1 MKSAFKSFDYFRKTN
16 PDHIRSTRVGGLVS
30 LCSLSAMVALTMI
43 TYSKYLQPKIER
55 KSYIMSNREETEE
68 LVPVNID
75 AVFPNMPC
83 ALVNVAQQ
91 VGFRHV
97 PNEEVYSTITRTRL
111 NEVGDPI

>member
-1 MKSAFKSFDYFRKTN
+1 
-16 PDHIRSTRVGGLVS
+16 
-30 LCSLSAMVALTMI
+30 MVALTMI

-83 ALVNVAQQ
+83 ACKCFNLIILFSGQRV
-91 VGFRHV
+91 
-97 PNEEVYSTITRTRL
+97 STSR
-111 NEVGDPI
+111 V